1 MLSHSSGIAKNLMLD
16 LLDLAQLQNNTF
28 RVNEEKFSLYELVR
42 DAFNVVSHIAS
53 VKNVTLVPPS
63 LLQES
68 FSEVFSNVYSD
79 RHRLQ

>member
-1 MLSHSSGIAKNLMLD
+1 MYIYTQVASLPAAWGILTNLVQLD
-16 LLDLAQLQNNTF
+16 FTENPL
-28 RVNEEKFSLYELVR
+28 
-42 DAFNVVSHIAS
+42 IG